1 VLDAKRRKASV
12 VHLVQCTKHQQRLQG
27 NTAYSPV
34 AVDQSWQLSYVMY
47 SGQLRMTY
55 DQSVQQL
62 IDSVDVVAAS
72 FAALAWPALSFPR
85 RECRR
90 RQRAGIV
97 SLFHMRPPTPH
108 SWWSTICA
116 PYRYTVPG
124 TCKVVRPAEMAR
136 GNHGS
141 GFRLLSTR
149 RLIID
154 CPTVAS
160 RPLTEPPYQVAS

>member
-1 VLDAKRRKASV
+1 MTAAAASMLVTGGISGCYAVRRTSVLDAKRRKASV

-27 NTAYSPV
+27 NTAYSAV

-72 FAALAWPALSFPR
+72 FAALAWPALYFPR

-90 RQRAGIV
+90 RQRAG
-97 SLFHMRPPTPH
+97 SLTFPHAPTH
-108 SWWSTICA
+108 A
-116 PYRYTVPG
+116 ALM
-124 TCKVVRPAEMAR
+124 VV
-136 GNHGS
+136 
-141 GFRLLSTR
+141 FRLR
-149 RLIID
+149 AVPVHGPRY
-154 CPTVAS
+154 V
-160 RPLTEPPYQVAS
+160 